1 MRLTVTLLAAVL
13 LGLGGTAAVA
23 QEQEQTAP
31 VKGLPDPYAGWP
43 RVELDTSAGRMVVA
57 VDTKDAPITA
67 KNFLHYVDSGRMK
80 GAKFY
85 RVVKVD
91 TEFGFVQFGMQTNP
105 KKLFPPIKHEPTTET
120 GLHHTDGTLSMP
132 RLKPGTAQGE
142 FTITVGDQRP
152 SFDAHP
158 DAPGDNLGYAAF
170 GKVVEGRD
178 VLIHI
183 LDQPLDPEKNDRG
196 AFRGEMPDD
205 PVTILSAKRIAQ

>member
-1 MRLTVTLLAAVL
+1 MLVASAALA
-13 LGLGGTAAVA
+13 
-23 QEQEQTAP
+23 QDAP
-31 VKGLPDPYAGWP
+31 SPIKGLPDPYAGWP
-43 RVELDTSAGRMVVA
+43 RVELDTSAGKMVVA

-67 KNFLHYVDSGRMK
+67 KNFLHYVDSGRMN

-85 RVVKVD
+85 RIVKVD
-91 TEFGFVQFGMQTNP
+91 NEFGFVQFGMQTNP

-142 FTITVGDQRP
+142 FTITLGDQRP

-158 DAPGDNLGYAAF
+158 EASGDNLGYAAF

-178 VLIHI
+178 VLVSI
-183 LDQPLDPEKNDRG
+183 LDTPLDPEKNDRG
-196 AFRGEMPDD
+196 AFKGEMPAD
-205 PVTILSAKRIAQ
+205 PVIIVKAKRLAE